1 MSKQFWDMDFITTI
15 MFFSVRC
22 MNLITNLILQKI
34 CPNGLMLVK
43 NMKLPNTRICNGYD
57 QLMECGC

>member
-1 MSKQFWDMDFITTI
+1 
-15 MFFSVRC
+15 
-22 MNLITNLILQKI
+22 LITNLILQKI